1 MGCACVQPCC
11 HVPWG
16 GVGVEHPAVPRS
28 SRCSRSTPGSAPTK
42 PPLMLLRIFQPR
54 ARCAGGGWMATVIL
68 SGLDPFLVRKLRC
81 QTDSVLAECLWAV
94 L

>member
-1 MGCACVQPCC
+1 
-11 HVPWG
+11 
-16 GVGVEHPAVPRS
+16 
-28 SRCSRSTPGSAPTK
+28 
-42 PPLMLLRIFQPR
+42 
-54 ARCAGGGWMATVIL
+54 MATVIL